1 MSVSEDNTEKDANDP
16 VAKAVSQVYVK
27 VAAAK
32 TVSVSHISE
41 EDSND
46 EELKE
51 GDEKLELQL
60 LKMKAS
66 KKQRKRESQAHV
78 DRKDC
83 KPCQLCPL
91 WQKGS
96 PHQFAPGKLAIR
108 PSF

>member
-1 MSVSEDNTEKDANDP
+1 MFVSEDNTEKDANDP
-16 VAKAVSQVYVK
+16 VAKAVSQVSVK

-41 EDSND
+41 EDSDD

-60 LKMKAS
+60 LKLKAS

-96 PHQFAPGKLAIR
+96 PHQFDPGNLAIR
-108 PSF
+108 PST